1 MWGDRL
7 HVKASSGIV
16 RALTALLLLAPE
28 TPMLFMGQEFAAS
41 THFCFSR
48 ISPMRSSASKCMKDG
63 NNFLAQFP
71 SVASPE
77 AQAAVPDPCDPALFQ
92 RSKLDLSERRR
103 HAEWYAL
110 HQRLLRLR
118 REDPIIGK
126 QARRASRRRVI
137 GLQAFVMR
145 YFGEDED
152 DRLLIVNL
160 GADLR
165 YMPAPEPLLA
175 PSPRGPWEFVWS
187 SDAPRYGGP
196 GIVEP
201 LSEKGW
207 FVAGGSAAFYATKR
221 G

>member
-1 MWGDRL
+1 
-7 HVKASSGIV
+7 
-16 RALTALLLLAPE
+16 
-28 TPMLFMGQEFAAS
+28 
-41 THFCFSR
+41 
-48 ISPMRSSASKCMKDG
+48 MRNSASKCMKDE
-63 NNFLAQFP
+63 NNFLRNF
-71 SVASPE
+71 
-77 AQAAVPDPCDPALFQ
+77 PALPLPKRRLPCQ
-92 RSKLDLSERRR
+92 TPVIRLCSNGRSLICRN
-103 HAEWYAL
+103 AGGMPNGTPCIGT
-110 HQRLLRLR
+110 LLRLR

-126 QARRASRRRVI
+126 QARERVDGAVI

-175 PSPRGPWEFVWS
+175 PSPRGPWGFVWS

-201 LSEKGW
+201 LSEEGW
-207 FVAGGSAAFYATKR
+207 LLPEGRLLSMPRNADGIDGSAVVVVDVIHHGETEASGLQRMGSPQASWRT
-221 G
+221 